1 MEKTAAASGPAAVPA
16 AVPAPAS
23 GGGPNVGGPA
33 AAGGPSGSG
42 TIYPDY
48 MKMQPRQ
55 RSFSD
60 LANEQ
65 LNPGGHKNKFVAAI
79 EEAERPDCLGKNQT
93 GNSNIGPV
101 NLGGLF
107 AAPGIAVQ
115 ALQGK
120 CK

>member
-1 MEKTAAASGPAAVPA
+1 
-16 AVPAPAS
+16 
-23 GGGPNVGGPA
+23 
-33 AAGGPSGSG
+33 
-42 TIYPDY
+42 
-48 MKMQPRQ
+48 
-55 RSFSD
+55 FSD

-65 LNPGGHKNKFVAAI
+65 LNPGGHKNKFVSGI

-93 GNSNIGPV
+93 GNSHIGPIG
-101 NLGGLF
+101 LSGLF

>member
-1 MEKTAAASGPAAVPA
+1 
-16 AVPAPAS
+16 
-23 GGGPNVGGPA
+23 
-33 AAGGPSGSG
+33 
-42 TIYPDY
+42 
-48 MKMQPRQ
+48 MQPRQ

-65 LNPGGHKNKFVAAI
+65 LNPGGRKNKFVAAI

-93 GNSNIGPV
+93 GHVSIGQSNFD
-101 NLGGLF
+101 GLIAG
-107 AAPGIAVQ
+107 AAIAAQ

>member
-1 MEKTAAASGPAAVPA
+1 
-16 AVPAPAS
+16 
-23 GGGPNVGGPA
+23 
-33 AAGGPSGSG
+33 
-42 TIYPDY
+42 

-65 LNPGGHKNKFVAAI
+65 LNPGGRKNKFVAAM
-79 EEAERPDCLGKNQT
+79 EGAEIPDCLGKNQT
-93 GNSNIGPV
+93 GHAGMGGIGFE
-101 NLGGLF
+101 GLM
-107 AAPGIAVQ
+107 AAPALAAQ